1 MKFTIAP
8 QALLDGLNIAG
19 AAAATRTP
27 KPVLQGVLI
36 EVLEDSVLLMATD
49 LETGVRCT
57 LEQVEVERQG
67 KTVVP
72 VAKLTQIIRES
83 PDETINIELKEQ
95 RLHITGRHEQF
106 EMFTADP
113 QDFPPVSEMEG
124 KPDFTISG
132 TSLRTLIERTI
143 FAAAKESTRYAIDG
157 LLFNYDGER
166 LKLVA
171 TDGRRLA
178 MAHAEVQN
186 CGANK
191 SSAIV
196 PAKAMSLIA
205 HMPAGPDEN
214 FDIKLLSNQFLLRS
228 PRVTLSSVLL
238 EGHFPKYEDVIP
250 QDCDRTVRVQAPAL
264 LGAVRRSA
272 LLTSEESRA
281 IRLHFE
287 KNKVVMTG
295 RAPEQGQS
303 SVELEV
309 VYDAEEMDIGF
320 NPNFL
325 SDVLKILGDSEVQ
338 LDLKDANRPG
348 LFRSDDYMYVV
359 MPVNLS

>member
-1 MKFTIAP
+1 MERVDGTLIPLPASRPIKIGLGTVLNLSGQQIFEANC
-8 QALLDGLNIAG
+8 ALCHGQHGEGIDGMSYA
-19 AAAATRTP
+19 
-27 KPVLQGVLI
+27 
-36 EVLEDSVLLMATD
+36 DD
-49 LETGVRCT
+49 
-57 LEQVEVERQG
+57 VERTHEAMF
-67 KTVVP
+67 KIV
-72 VAKLTQIIRES
+72 
-83 PDETINIELKEQ
+83 N
-95 RLHITGRHEQF
+95 TGRHEKF

>member
-8 QALLDGLNIAG
+8 QTLLDGLNIAG

-36 EVLEDSVLLMATD
+36 EALEDSVLLMATD
-49 LETGVRCT
+49 LEIGVRCR
-57 LEQVEVERQG
+57 LEQVEVQRQG

-72 VAKLTQIIRES
+72 VAKLTQIVRES
-83 PDETINIELKEQ
+83 PDETIDIELKEQ

-113 QDFPPVSEMEG
+113 QDFPPISEMEG
-124 KPDFTISG
+124 EPDFTIAG
-132 TSLRTLIERTI
+132 ASLRTLIERTI

-178 MAHAEVQN
+178 LAHAAVQN
-186 CGANK
+186 CSANK
-191 SSAIV
+191 NSVIV
-196 PAKAMSLIA
+196 PAKSMSLISR
-205 HMPAGPDEN
+205 MPAGSDES
-214 FDIKLLSNQFLLRS
+214 FDIKMLPNQFLLRS
-228 PRVTLSSVLL
+228 PRVTITSVLL

-250 QDCDRTVRVQAPAL
+250 RDCDRTVRVQAPAL
-264 LGAVRRSA
+264 LSAVRRSA

-281 IRLHFE
+281 IRMHFE
-287 KNKVVMTG
+287 DNKVVMTG
-295 RAPEQGQS
+295 RAPEQGES
-303 SVELEV
+303 SVELAV
-309 VYDAEEMDIGF
+309 SYDAEAMDIGF

-325 SDVLKILGDSEVQ
+325 SDVLKVLDDGEVQ